1 MGGIR
6 SNPDV
11 RRMGNGM
18 SYPGIDPRQWIK
30 YGKVTD
36 VGFDAKYGMF
46 ADVQFEGTGQNET
59 CLIGSP
65 YADAD
70 AGENPPIQVGQRV
83 CVLVPGGNSDNGP
96 IIVCAVW
103 NAFYTPP
110 IEFQDATNKD
120 EPTKDRVIKIKK
132 GNRYRLLTE
141 NGDVI
146 VQTSGSGNIDIETT
160 GTGTT
165 KIKSA
170 TKCIVECA
178 SVELG
183 NANPT
188 IPIAL
193 ATPTVTFLTGLQSAL
208 ASVNAALIAF
218 SSACSSATVEPKLAP
233 AATALGTA
241 CGSLSAAIGALSST
255 TIPSVTTKSS

>member
-1 MGGIR
+1 MGIR
-6 SNPDV
+6 SNPDY

-59 CLIGSP
+59 CLIGSQ
-65 YADAD
+65 YVDVD
-70 AGENPPIQVGQRV
+70 AGENPPIKKGQRV

-110 IEFQDATNKD
+110 TEFQDTTNTE
-120 EPTKDRVIKIKK
+120 EPTKDKVIKVLK
-132 GNRYRLLTE
+132 GQRYRLITN
-141 NGDVI
+141 NGDVL
-146 VQTSGSGNIDIETT
+146 VETAGSGNVSIETT

-165 KIKSA
+165 TIKSA
-170 TKCIVECA
+170 TKCVVQC
-178 SVELG
+178 SDVELG

-193 ATPTVTFLTGLQSAL
+193 ATPTVAFLTGLQSAL
-208 ASVNAALIAF
+208 ASLNTALTTF
-218 SSACSSATVEPKLAP
+218 SGACSSATVEPKLGP
-233 AATALGTA
+233 AATALASA
-241 CGSLSAAIGALSST
+241 CSALSSAISALSST
-255 TIPSVTTKSS
+255 QIPSLTTKST